1 MLISQYICSI
11 LPVDQV
17 EKLRLYLDYQELLWI
32 KVEQEEIQNHLF
44 LILLNS
50 TNNVRFSEEKVPVKT
65 HYRYHHHHHHRS
77 KRLILF
83 IVGTLAVLVLRGGTV
98 YDTVKEAQLRSLEVS
113 VFTIKNSTMELA
125 RSFEK
130 SQILLR
136 L

>member
-65 HYRYHHHHHHRS
+65 HYRYHHHHHRS

-98 YDTVKEAQLRSLEVS
+98 YDTVKEAQLRSRVS
-113 VFTIKNSTMELA
+113 EI
-125 RSFEK
+125 
-130 SQILLR
+130 
-136 L
+136 